1 MIGRTIDRYD
11 VVERLGQGGMGVVY
25 KARDTL
31 LDRHVALKVLPP
43 DKSADPE
50 RRKRFLG
57 EAKAASAL
65 NHRGIVAVH
74 DVLTVDGQDVIVMEL
89 VEGETL
95 EQRLARRRLP
105 LGEALGLAIDIADAL
120 ARAHA
125 AGIVH
130 RDLKPSNV
138 MVTSDGGIKILDFGL
153 AKLVEAPFPGDET
166 PTLSRHESLTEQ
178 RVVVGT
184 IAWMS
189 PEQAAGQPVDA
200 RSDIFAFGVVLYEVL
215 AGRHPFR
222 RATAGATLTAIRED
236 EPEPPTRHAPGLP
249 VEAERA
255 VLRCLHKD
263 PARRWQSV
271 SDLGAVLADI
281 KQDSESGRQVV
292 GGPVIGRRRIPAG
305 LLVGAGVLIV
315 AALAGTFLAVREPS
329 SAAPLEFRRLTYD
342 TGLSF
347 TPAISPDGN
356 LVAYASDR
364 GGEGALDIWVRHINQ
379 PEPVRLTRHPADDW
393 LPRFSPDGSLIV
405 FRSERDGAG
414 IYVVNALGGSERRIA
429 PDGLFARFSPDGVH
443 VSYAEHPDFAPHGL
457 LRMFQVPVEGGPPEP
472 LVPGFGVWAPP
483 GSTGPIWSPDGRLIL
498 FDGAPLDD
506 PRRGDWWVAPA
517 AGGEPRSSGA
527 TGALPRMDV
536 LQVPALWLPGGR
548 LLFLAGT
555 TIEGVDVYQA
565 RISEEGGITGP
576 PEPLTAGPGMTWYPS
591 SSRDGRLALSRF
603 QWVIH
608 LWEIPLDPTSGASA
622 GPPRRITDDAAPKL
636 SFWLTRDGDRLA
648 YSAFAGSP
656 DNRRAE
662 VRLQDRVSGDET
674 VAASMAATSTWIT
687 NTRISPDGT
696 LLTWGRWTDGQWVTT
711 VRAVGESAGREL
723 CRDCTVRAF
732 FSDGEEV
739 LVARGQRLTRLDL
752 GTGGERTVLEVEGVT
767 LLDTDLSWDDA
778 WLVVRT
784 GEPEGRTAL
793 HVLPLRDPP
802 VPPGE
807 WIEVAG
813 REEWVGPPRWSPDGR
828 LVYYLSDR
836 DDFAC
841 VWARRLDPATRRP
854 AGEPFA
860 VAHAHDTVMKMLPV
874 QRHVWSLAV
883 GARRLVFNAAEATG
897 DVYTAMLPPE

>member
-1 MIGRTIDRYD
+1 MIGRTIDRYN
-11 VVERLGQGGMGVVY
+11 VVERLGEGGMGVVY

-31 LDRHVALKVLPP
+31 LDRHVALKILPP

-50 RRKRFLG
+50 RRRRFLG

-65 NHRGIVAVH
+65 NHPGIVAVH

-105 LGEALGLAIDIADAL
+105 LGEALGLATDIAGAL

-138 MVTSDGGIKILDFGL
+138 MVTPDGGVKILDFGL
-153 AKLVEAPFPGDET
+153 AKLVETPFPGDEA
-166 PTLSRHESLTEQ
+166 PTLSRHESLTAE

-200 RSDIFAFGVVLYEVL
+200 RSDIFAFGLLLYEML
-215 AGRHPFR
+215 TGTHPFR
-222 RATAGATLTAIRED
+222 RGTASETLTAIREAD
-236 EPEPPTRHAPGLP
+236 PEPPTRRSPDLP
-249 VEAERA
+249 LEAERA
-255 VLRCLHKD
+255 LLRCLRKD
-263 PARRWQSV
+263 PSRRWQSV

-281 KQDSESGRQVV
+281 KEDSESGRQVV
-292 GGPVIGRRRIPAG
+292 SAPAGRRPLPWG
-305 LLVGAGVLIV
+305 LVGVAGVLIAAVV
-315 AALAGTFLAVREPS
+315 AGILLLRREPAP
-329 SAAPLEFRRLTYD
+329 AATLEFRRLTYD
-342 TGLSF
+342 TGISF

-364 GGEGALDIWVRHINQ
+364 GGDGALDIWVRHINR

-393 LPRFSPDGSLIV
+393 MPRFSPDGSLIV

-429 PDGLFARFSPDGVH
+429 PDGLFARFSPDGVQ
-443 VSYAEHPDFAPHGL
+443 VAYAERRDFAPHGL
-457 LRMFQVPVEGGPPEP
+457 FRMFQVPVEGGVPEP
-472 LVPGFGVWAPP
+472 LVPGFGVWTPP

-527 TGALPRMDV
+527 MEALPRMDIV
-536 LQVPALWLPGGR
+536 QVPALWLPRGR

-555 TIEGVDVYQA
+555 TIEGVNLYQA
-565 RISEEGGITGP
+565 RVSEEGEITGP
-576 PEPLTAGPGMTWYPS
+576 PESLTAGPGMTWFPS
-591 SSRDGRLALSRF
+591 ASRDGRLALSRF

-608 LWEIPLDPTSGASA
+608 LWEVPLDPTSGGPA
-622 GPPRRITDDAAPKL
+622 GPPRRITDDAAPKF
-636 SFWLTRDGDRLA
+636 SFWLTRDGNRLV

-656 DNRRAE
+656 DNRRGE
-662 VRLQDRVSGDET
+662 VRLQDRVSGEET
-674 VAASMAATSTWIT
+674 VAVSMATTSTWV

-696 LLTWGRWTDGQWVTT
+696 LLTLGRRVDGQWVTM

-723 CRDCTVRAF
+723 CRDCAALAF

-739 LVARGQRLTRLDL
+739 LVARGRRLTRFDL
-752 GTGGERTVLEVEGVT
+752 GGGGEQTVLEVEGAT
-767 LLDTDLSWDDA
+767 LLDADLSWDDA

-784 GEPEGRTAL
+784 GEPEGRVVL
-793 HVLPLRDPP
+793 YVLPLRDPP
-802 VPPGE
+802 VPPAE
-807 WIEVAG
+807 WVEIAG
-813 REEWVGPPRWSPDGR
+813 RDEWVGPPRWSPDGR

-854 AGEPFA
+854 VGEPFA
-860 VAHAHDTVMKMLPV
+860 VAHAHDSSMKMLPV
-874 QRHVWSLAV
+874 QRGVWSLAV
-883 GARRLVFNAAEATG
+883 GADRLVFNAAEATG
-897 DVYTAMLPPE
+897 DVYTATLPPE